1 MTDSQKNIIRIITE
15 EMGLDPDT
23 LGEMS
28 LKTSIKSLINKF
40 GYNSEENLLFDL
52 TNNPKSL
59 QELIEEV
66 KVPETWFFRDIE
78 SFNYLT
84 KFASVKLR
92 SNNTLPIKILSAPCS
107 TGEEPYSI
115 AIALKNIN
123 YISNQYKIVAV
134 DISEVNI
141 EKAKIGIYTKT
152 SLRNLDN
159 NIIERYFTKNDSKF
173 ELSSE
178 IKNSNIEF
186 LNLNLIKEFN
196 KFDDNEFDVI
206 YFKNLLIYLNDSSR
220 QYILTNLKR
229 VLKEDGILFVGVS
242 ELNYFIRN
250 GFEPI
255 EHKLAFGCKIKK
267 DKVKIILNEK
277 REHKKRVLTAAPPKK
292 QITKPKSIVPE
303 KKIEN
308 KEIFDSKFIKKLMDS
323 GKYNEAENELE
334 NYIKKSIDNY
344 EIYFNKG
351 LIKYVNHSYELA
363 KDNFIKS
370 LYLEPNNYDTL
381 IYLSLVEKELGFI
394 DKSETYR
401 LRAEKVYNRN
411 QNE

>member
-115 AIALKNIN
+115 AMALKNIN